1 MFYLLSKVPSV
12 DETCVPVKVSS
23 CRGLGLLLKM
33 RSRVGQITEDPE
45 CQAKVGLYVYTFIIG
60 NREPLRVFE

>member
-1 MFYLLSKVPSV
+1 M
-12 DETCVPVKVSS
+12 
-23 CRGLGLLLKM
+23 GLGLLLKM